1 MNKFEVV
8 ILLSPET
15 TSQGV
20 NDDIKLFK
28 DLITSNTGKIV
39 NEEDWGLRELSYNIL
54 KFKKAFYKFFQIEIS
69 SDSID
74 KIKKNLNQS
83 DNFLRHL
90 FIKVKQHQELPTKLK
105 DEKK

>member
-15 TSQGV
+15 TSQAI
-20 NDDIKLFK
+20 NDEIKFFK
-28 DLITSNTGKIV
+28 ELVTSNTGKIID
-39 NEEDWGLRELSYNIL
+39 EEDWGLRDLSYNIL

-69 SDSID
+69 SDNID
-74 KIKKNLNQS
+74 KIKKTLNQS

-90 FIKVKQHQELPTKLK
+90 FIKVRQHQELPTKLK

>member
-15 TSQGV
+15 TSDAI
-20 NDDIKLFK
+20 NDEIKFFK
-28 DLITSNTGKIV
+28 DLITSNTGKIID
-39 NEEDWGLRELSYNIL
+39 EEDWGLRELSYNIL

-74 KIKKNLNQS
+74 KIKKTLNQS
-83 DNFLRHL
+83 ENFLRHL

>member
-8 ILLSPET
+8 ILLSHET
-15 TSQGV
+15 TSQGI

>member
-15 TSQGV
+15 TSQGI

-74 KIKKNLNQS
+74 KIKKN
-83 DNFLRHL
+83 
-90 FIKVKQHQELPTKLK
+90 
-105 DEKK
+105 

>member
-1 MNKFEVV
+1 MSKFEVV

-15 TSQGV
+15 TSQGI
-20 NDDIKLFK
+20 NDEVKFFK
-28 DLITSNTGKIV
+28 DLISSNTGKIID
-39 NEEDWGLRELSYNIL
+39 EEDWGLRELSYNIL

-74 KIKKNLNQS
+74 KIKKTLNQS

>member
-15 TSQGV
+15 TSQAM
-20 NDDIKLFK
+20 NDEIKFFK
-28 DLITSNTGKIV
+28 ELVTSNTGKIID
-39 NEEDWGLRELSYNIL
+39 EEDWGLRELSYNIL

-69 SDSID
+69 SDNID
-74 KIKKNLNQS
+74 KIKKTLNQS

>member
-15 TSQGV
+15 TSQAI
-20 NDDIKLFK
+20 NDEIKFFK
-28 DLITSNTGKIV
+28 DLITSNTGKIID
-39 NEEDWGLRELSYNIL
+39 EEDWGLRELSYNIL

-90 FIKVKQHQELPTKLK
+90 FIKVKQHQELPTKLI

>member
-15 TSQGV
+15 TSQGI
-20 NDDIKLFK
+20 NDEIKFFK
-28 DLITSNTGKIV
+28 DLIISNTGKIV

-83 DNFLRHL
+83 DDFLRHL

>member
-15 TSQGV
+15 TSQGI

-90 FIKVKQHQELPTKLK
+90 FIKVKQHQELPTKLI

>member
-8 ILLSPET
+8 LLLSPET
-15 TSQGV
+15 TSQGI
-20 NDDIKLFK
+20 NDEIKFFK
-28 DLITSNTGKIV
+28 DLITSNTGKIID
-39 NEEDWGLRELSYNIL
+39 EEDWGLRELSYNIL

-74 KIKKNLNQS
+74 KIKKSLNQS

-90 FIKVKQHQELPTKLK
+90 FIKVKQHQELPTKLQ

>member
-8 ILLSPET
+8 ILLSPEAA
-15 TSQGV
+15 SQV
-20 NDDIKLFK
+20 INDEIKFFK
-28 DLITSNTGKIV
+28 DLITSNTGKIID
-39 NEEDWGLRELSYNIL
+39 EEDWGLRELSYNIL

-69 SDSID
+69 SDNID
-74 KIKKNLNQS
+74 KIKKTLNQS

>member
-15 TSQGV
+15 TSQGI

-90 FIKVKQHQELPTKLK
+90 FIKVKQHQELPTKLQ

>member
-15 TSQGV
+15 TSQGI

-83 DNFLRHL
+83 DDFLRHL

>member
-15 TSQGV
+15 TSQAI
-20 NDDIKLFK
+20 NDEIKFFK
-28 DLITSNTGKIV
+28 DLITSNTGKIID
-39 NEEDWGLRELSYNIL
+39 EEDWGLRELSYNIL

-69 SDSID
+69 SDNID
-74 KIKKNLNQS
+74 KIKKTLNQS

-90 FIKVKQHQELPTKLK
+90 FIKVRQHQELPTKLK

>member
-15 TSQGV
+15 TSQGI
-20 NDDIKLFK
+20 NDEIKFFK
-28 DLITSNTGKIV
+28 DLIISNTGKIV

-74 KIKKNLNQS
+74 KIKKTLNQS
-83 DNFLRHL
+83 ENFLRHL

>member
-8 ILLSPET
+8 ILLSPEIT
-15 TSQGV
+15 PQGI

>member
-15 TSQGV
+15 TSQAI
-20 NDDIKLFK
+20 NDEIKFFK
-28 DLITSNTGKIV
+28 ELVTSNTGKIID
-39 NEEDWGLRELSYNIL
+39 EEDWGLRELSYNIL

-69 SDSID
+69 SDNID
-74 KIKKNLNQS
+74 KIKKTLNQS

>member
-15 TSQGV
+15 TSQSI
-20 NDDIKLFK
+20 NDEIKFFK
-28 DLITSNTGKIV
+28 DLITSNTGKIID
-39 NEEDWGLRELSYNIL
+39 EEDWGLRELSYNIL

-69 SDSID
+69 NDNID
-74 KIKKNLNQS
+74 KIKKTLNQS

>member
-15 TSQGV
+15 TSQAI
-20 NDDIKLFK
+20 NDEIKFFK
-28 DLITSNTGKIV
+28 ELVTSNTGKIID
-39 NEEDWGLRELSYNIL
+39 EEDWGLRELSYNIL

-69 SDSID
+69 SNNID
-74 KIKKNLNQS
+74 KIKKTLNQS

-90 FIKVKQHQELPTKLK
+90 FIKVRQHQELPTKLK

>member
-15 TSQGV
+15 TSQGIIDEV
-20 NDDIKLFK
+20 KFFK
-28 DLITSNTGKIV
+28 DLISSNTGKIID
-39 NEEDWGLRELSYNIL
+39 EEDWGLRELSYNIL

-74 KIKKNLNQS
+74 KIKKTLNQS

-90 FIKVKQHQELPTKLK
+90 FIKVNQHQELPTKLK

>member
-15 TSQGV
+15 TSQGI
-20 NDDIKLFK
+20 NDEIKFFK
-28 DLITSNTGKIV
+28 DLITSNTGKIID
-39 NEEDWGLRELSYNIL
+39 EEDWGLRELSYNIL

-74 KIKKNLNQS
+74 KIKKTLNQS
-83 DNFLRHL
+83 ENFLRHL

>member
-8 ILLSPET
+8 ILLSPDT
-15 TSQGV
+15 TSQGISDEI
-20 NDDIKLFK
+20 NFFK
-28 DLITSNTGKIV
+28 DLITSNTGKII

-69 SDSID
+69 GDSID

-90 FIKVKQHQELPTKLK
+90 FIKVKQHQELPTKLI

>member
-15 TSQGV
+15 TSQSI
-20 NDDIKLFK
+20 NDEIKFFK
-28 DLITSNTGKIV
+28 DLITSNTGKIID
-39 NEEDWGLRELSYNIL
+39 EEDWGLRELSYNIL

-69 SDSID
+69 SDNID
-74 KIKKNLNQS
+74 KIKKTLNQS

>member
-15 TSQGV
+15 TSQGI

>member
-8 ILLSPET
+8 ILLSPEIT
-15 TSQGV
+15 PQGI

-74 KIKKNLNQS
+74 KIKKTLNQS

>member
-8 ILLSPET
+8 ILLSPEI
-15 TSQGV
+15 TSQAI
-20 NDDIKLFK
+20 NDEIKFFK
-28 DLITSNTGKIV
+28 DLITSNSGKIID
-39 NEEDWGLRELSYNIL
+39 EEDWGLRELSYNIL
-54 KFKKAFYKFFQIEIS
+54 KFKKSFYKFFQIEIS

-74 KIKKNLNQS
+74 KIKKTLNQS

>member
-15 TSQGV
+15 TSQGI
-20 NDDIKLFK
+20 NDDVKLFK

-39 NEEDWGLRELSYNIL
+39 NEEDWGLRELNYNIL

>member
-15 TSQGV
+15 SSQGI

>member
-8 ILLSPET
+8 ILLSPEN
-15 TSQGV
+15 TSQGI

>member
-15 TSQGV
+15 TSQAI
-20 NDDIKLFK
+20 NDEIKFFK
-28 DLITSNTGKIV
+28 DLITSNTGKIID
-39 NEEDWGLRELSYNIL
+39 EEDWGLRELSYNIL

-69 SDSID
+69 SDHID
-74 KIKKNLNQS
+74 KIKKTLNQS

>member
-15 TSQGV
+15 TSQGI
-20 NDDIKLFK
+20 NDDIKFFK

-83 DNFLRHL
+83 DDFLRHL

>member
-15 TSQGV
+15 TSQGI
-20 NDDIKLFK
+20 NDDIKFFK